1 MGILKIY
8 NKIDV
13 YSVHSTQTVYNNTPT
28 YRIHF
33 LYDAIALPIELEV
46 QRRQTA
52 FTPKHC

>member
-13 YSVHSTQTVYNNTPT
+13 YTVYNNTPT